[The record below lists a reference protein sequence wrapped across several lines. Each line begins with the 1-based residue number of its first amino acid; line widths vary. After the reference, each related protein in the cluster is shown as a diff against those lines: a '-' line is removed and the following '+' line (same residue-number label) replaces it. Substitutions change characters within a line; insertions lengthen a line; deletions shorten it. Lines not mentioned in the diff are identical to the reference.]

1 MSTALVT
8 GAARG
13 IGFAIAR
20 RLSTAGHR
28 IIMVDLSPQIHYS
41 ATTLGATAVQA
52 DIATS
57 DGRDAVRD
65 AVRCSGEPLDILVNN
80 AGITR
85 DALLAD
91 QTEEMFRLVARV
103 NLGACYE
110 LTSALVAE
118 MATGGAIVNLGSRAH
133 LGNVGQF
140 NYAVSKAGVVGLT
153 RSLALAYAP
162 RLRVNA
168 VAPGFVATDMTD
180 AMPEHVRER
189 IISRI
194 PLQRPGSPDD
204 IASAVAWL
212 GSTSAR
218 YVTGQVVY
226 CCGGRSHG

>member
-1 MSTALVT
+1 MTTALVT

-28 IIMVDLSPQIHYS
+28 VVMVDLNPQIDSS
-41 ATTLGATAVQA
+41 AATLGAVSVQA
-52 DIATS
+52 DISTAE
-57 DGRDAVRD
+57 GRDTIQQAVRS
-65 AVRCSGEPLDILVNN
+65 SGDTLGILVNN

-85 DALLAD
+85 DALIGD
-91 QTEEMFRLVARV
+91 MTEETFRLVTRI
-103 NLGACYE
+103 NLGGCYE
-110 LTSALVAE
+110 LTSALADDL
-118 MATGGAIVNLGSRAH
+118 ADGGAIVNIASRAH

-162 RLRVNA
+162 RLRVNG

-180 AMPEHVRER
+180 AMPAHVRER

-212 GSTSAR
+212 GSASAR

>member
-28 IIMVDLSPQIHYS
+28 IIMVDLSPQIQHS
-41 ATTLGATAVQA
+41 ATTLGAIAVQA
-52 DIATS
+52 DIATP

-65 AVRCSGEPLDILVNN
+65 AVRRSGEPLDVLVNN

-110 LTSALVAE
+110 LTSALVTE

-162 RLRVNA
+162 RVRVNA

-212 GSTSAR
+212 GSASAR

>member
-1 MSTALVT
+1 MTTALVT
-8 GAARG
+8 GSARG

-20 RLSTAGHR
+20 KLSTAGHR
-28 IIMVDLSPQIHYS
+28 IIMADLNPHIHDS
-41 ATTLGATAVQA
+41 AATLGAVAVQA
-52 DIATS
+52 DISTAE
-57 DGRDAVRD
+57 GRAEVVDAVRS
-65 AVRCSGEPLDILVNN
+65 SGEPLEILVNN

-91 QTEEMFRLVARV
+91 LTEEMFRLVTRV
-103 NLGACYE
+103 NLGSCYE
-110 LTSALVAE
+110 LTSALAAE
-118 MATGGAIVNLGSRAH
+118 MATGGAIVNIGSRAH

-194 PLQRPGSPDD
+194 PLQRPGRPDD
-204 IASAVAWL
+204 IASTVAWL
-212 GSTSAR
+212 GSASAR

>member
-1 MSTALVT
+1 MTTALVT

-28 IIMVDLSPQIHYS
+28 IIMADLNPQIHDS
-41 ATTLGATAVQA
+41 AATLGAVAVQS
-52 DIATS
+52 DISTT
-57 DGRDAVRD
+57 DGRAAISHAVRS
-65 AVRCSGEPLDILVNN
+65 SGEPLGILVNN

-91 QTEEMFRLVARV
+91 MTDEMFRLVNRV
-103 NLGACYE
+103 NLGSCYE
-110 LTSALVAE
+110 LTAALAADMAE
-118 MATGGAIVNLGSRAH
+118 GGAIVNIGSRAH

-153 RSLALAYAP
+153 RSLALAFAP

-180 AMPEHVRER
+180 AMPAQVRER

-194 PLQRPGSPDD
+194 PLQRPGHPDD

-212 GSTSAR
+212 GSASAR